1 MNSNFAEKI
10 KESAISVVP
19 VMMVVCLLN
28 FTIAPLGPGQ
38 MMRFIL
44 GGVLLILGLGIFL
57 MGTDIGMVPF
67 GQKVGSSL
75 TNLRRLGPM
84 LLAAFAIGFAVT
96 IAEPD
101 VQVLATQVSTVLPSI
116 RRTNLIVAI
125 ALGVGLFVTVGIVRM
140 IFKLSLR
147 TMLIIFYPML
157 FIACSFV
164 ETSFVGIAFDSGGA
178 TTGPITVPFIMAMG
192 LGVAATAKKVEGADN
207 GFGMVGLA
215 SIGPIAAVLTMGL
228 LAQGGLNAQT
238 PEALSP
244 GEFKELSAIA
254 HFSGIIP
261 HVASEIVMALIPI
274 VVIFIFFQLTLL
286 RLPKQQVKR
295 IILGFIYTFIG
306 LVLFM
311 TGVTGGF
318 SPAGTSLGIALGE
331 LGGAALIP
339 VGFILGAVAVC
350 AEPAVWVLTA
360 QVETLSS
367 GHIRRPIMLVAMSI
381 SIALAV
387 VLGMTRVITGLPIWY
402 FLIPGYALA
411 LGLTRICPPL
421 FTAVAFDSG
430 GVASGPMST
439 TFVLSLTIGAS
450 AATGGDLAADAFG
463 MVAMIA
469 MAPLVTIQIL
479 GLLVKYKEKSQL
491 ANLAKAPHC

>member
-1 MNSNFAEKI
+1 
-10 KESAISVVP
+10 
-19 VMMVVCLLN
+19 
-28 FTIAPLGPGQ
+28 
-38 MMRFIL
+38 
-44 GGVLLILGLGIFL
+44 
-57 MGTDIGMVPF
+57 
-67 GQKVGSSL
+67 
-75 TNLRRLGPM
+75 M

-101 VQVLATQVSTVLPSI
+101 VQVLATQVSTVVPGI
-116 RRTNLIVAI
+116 RKTNLITAI
-125 ALGVGLFVTVGIVRM
+125 ALGVGLFVSIGIVRM
-140 IFKLSLR
+140 ILNLSLR
-147 TMLIIFYPML
+147 AMLIVFYLLL

-192 LGVAATAKKVEGADN
+192 LGVAATAKKTEGADN

-215 SIGPIAAVLTMGL
+215 SIGPIAAVLALGL
-228 LAQGGLNAQT
+228 LAPSGLNTQS
-238 PEALSP
+238 PEAMSKE
-244 GEFKELSAIA
+244 GIEELSALA
-254 HFSGIIP
+254 HFLEIIP
-261 HVASEIVMALIPI
+261 HVASEIVMALLPI
-274 VVIFIFFQLTLL
+274 VVIFIFFQLVLL
-286 RLPKQQVKR
+286 KLPKQQVKR

-311 TGVTGGF
+311 TGVSGGF

-331 LGGAALIP
+331 IGGAALIP
-339 VGFILGAVAVC
+339 VGLVLGAVAVC

-402 FLIPGYALA
+402 FIIPGYALA
-411 LGLTRICPPL
+411 LGLTRICPPM

-439 TFVLSLTIGAS
+439 TFVLSLTLGAS
-450 AATGGDLAADAFG
+450 AATGGNLATDAFG

-479 GLLVKYKEKSQL
+479 GLLVKYKEKAQL
-491 ANLAKAPHC
+491 SNLNNAT